1 MTVRRVIVDHVDILV
16 ADLEASVGFYTAA
29 LAPLGFTLTAYEE
42 AEGYAGFG
50 VDGMDDF
57 GMNRLGPDDSP
68 TTFAHIA
75 FVAESRE
82 AVDAFYEAALAAGG
96 TSKIPP
102 ALHPEYH
109 ATYYGAFVW
118 DFHHNNVEAVN
129 HGRD

>member
-1 MTVRRVIVDHVDILV
+1 MTVRRILIDHVDILV
-16 ADLEASVGFYTAA
+16 ADLEASVAFYTTA
-29 LAPLGFTLTAYEE
+29 LAPLGFEL
-42 AEGYAGFG
+42 AEHSPEQGYAGFG
-50 VDGMDDF
+50 PEGAVDF
-57 GMNRLGPDDSP
+57 GIHLLGPDDSP
-68 TTFAHIA
+68 TTNAHIA

-82 AVDAFYEAALAAGG
+82 AVDAFYAAALAAGG

-118 DFHHNNVEAVN
+118 DLHHNNIEAVY